1 MAGSSKGRTLLSL
14 FATCLNSPKNRGL
27 SSAKREVAGTLR
39 EASYE
44 SRSATFHFCPQGLGD
59 ESMNYNFF
67 TKNKTTTPQN
77 QPIPGR
83 KSEMIQGRSGGWMFN
98 AGIWQMLRR
107 CLLVGTAKSTYY
119 AGKQELTE
127 DFVKV
132 VKQAVAENPS
142 RVAEEILY
150 ASDGRAIN
158 NSAPIFALVL
168 LSMGET
174 PEAKQAFGEIFPQVV
189 RTGSHFY
196 EWLNYTKSLR
206 GFGKIVREAGKSWLS
221 REDVKSLA
229 YQLLKYQQRQ
239 GFTNRDALRLFH
251 VKPPTE
257 NHRQLYEWV
266 VKGWADLPAKIP
278 SEALAQIWW
287 YEWLKRNPSETH
299 QAILQ
304 GRLTHEMA
312 APVGKMDKEAWQLLF
327 QEMPI
332 GAMLRN
338 LGSLTELG
346 VSRAD
351 EDANLSRVE
360 AVLNNK
366 EHLRKGR
373 IHPIDVLKAL
383 KTYESGGRLGRSK
396 KTWSPVPRIVDILE
410 TAVELSFDVVEPTG
424 KVFMHAVDVSGS
436 MGSLVADMGLS
447 CCEIATTMALVTAKA
462 EKNYMIRGFA
472 SEFRELNIT
481 AKDSFS
487 SAVRK
492 ASNQNFGGTDAS
504 VAYEWM
510 IKNKFK
516 ADVVCFWT
524 DSESWAGYKR
534 PNQALAQYRKKVNP
548 DVKAVYVTLTPY
560 QITLVD
566 PKDSLSWDL
575 AGFDPGTPRIIQ
587 MLATGEL

>member
-1 MAGSSKGRTLLSL
+1 
-14 FATCLNSPKNRGL
+14 
-27 SSAKREVAGTLR
+27 
-39 EASYE
+39 
-44 SRSATFHFCPQGLGD
+44 
-59 ESMNYNFF
+59 MNYNFF
-67 TKNKTTTPQN
+67 TKKKTATPQN

-83 KSEMIQGRSGGWMFN
+83 EAEMIKGRSGGYMFD
-98 AGIWQMLRR
+98 AGIWKMLRR
-107 CLLVGTAKSTYY
+107 CLLIGTAQSTYY

-127 DFVKV
+127 EFAKV
-132 VKQAVAENPS
+132 VTQAVAENPGK
-142 RVAEEILY
+142 VAEEILY

-158 NSAPIFALVL
+158 NSAPILALVL

-174 PEAKQAFGEIFPQVV
+174 PEAKKAFGEIFPQVV

-206 GFGKIVREAGKSWLS
+206 GFGKVIREAGKTWLS

-239 GFTNRDALRLFH
+239 GFTHRDALRLFH

-257 NHRQLYEWV
+257 NHRQLFEWV
-266 VKGWADLPAKIP
+266 VKGWEELPAEIP
-278 SEALAQIWW
+278 SDALAQIWW

-299 QAILQ
+299 TAISQ

-312 APVGKMDKEAWQLLF
+312 APVGNMDKQAWNLLF

-338 LGSLTELG
+338 LGSLTQLEVL
-346 VSRAD
+346 RAD
-351 EDANLSRVE
+351 EGANLQRVE
-360 AVLNNK
+360 AVLNNQ

-383 KTYESGGRLGRSK
+383 KTYQSGGSLGRSQ
-396 KTWSPVPRIVDILE
+396 KTWKPVSRIVDILE
-410 TAVELSFDVVEPTG
+410 KAVELSFEVVEPTG
-424 KVFMHAVDVSGS
+424 KVFMHAVDISGS
-436 MGSLVADMGLS
+436 MSSWVADMGLS

-462 EKNYMIRGFA
+462 EKNYEIRGF
-472 SEFRELNIT
+472 STKFKDLEIT

-492 ASNQNFGGTDAS
+492 TSNQNFGGTDAS
-504 VAYEWM
+504 VAYDWM
-510 IKNKFK
+510 IENKFK

-524 DSESWAGYKR
+524 DSESWAGNKH
-534 PNQALAQYRKKVNP
+534 PSQALKEYRKKVNP

-560 QITLVD
+560 RISLVD
-566 PKDSLSWDL
+566 PQDPLSWDF
-575 AGFDPGTPRIIQ
+575 AGFDPSIPRIIQ
-587 MLATGEL
+587 MLANDDL

>member
-1 MAGSSKGRTLLSL
+1 
-14 FATCLNSPKNRGL
+14 
-27 SSAKREVAGTLR
+27 
-39 EASYE
+39 
-44 SRSATFHFCPQGLGD
+44 
-59 ESMNYNFF
+59 MNYNFF
-67 TKNKTTTPQN
+67 TKKKTNTPQT

-83 KSEMIQGRSGGWMFN
+83 EAEMVKGRSGGYMFE
-98 AGIWQMLRR
+98 AGIWKMLRR
-107 CLLVGTAKSTYY
+107 CLLIGTAKSTYY

-127 DFVKV
+127 DFVNV
-132 VKQAVAENPS
+132 VKQAVAENPG

-158 NSAPIFALVL
+158 NSAPILALVL

-174 PEAKQAFGEIFPQVV
+174 PEAKKAFGDIFGQVV

-206 GFGKIVREAGKSWLS
+206 GFGKVVREAGKTWLS
-221 REDVKSLA
+221 REDVKGLA

-239 GFTNRDALRLFH
+239 GFSHRDALRLFH

-257 NHRQLYEWV
+257 THRELFEWV
-266 VKGWADLPAKIP
+266 VKGWEDLPADIP

-299 QAILQ
+299 TAIAQ

-312 APVGKMDKEAWQLLF
+312 APVGKMDKQAWQLLF

-346 VSRAD
+346 VLRAD
-351 EDANLSRVE
+351 ESANLQRVE
-360 AVLNNK
+360 AVLNHQ

-383 KTYESGGRLGRSK
+383 KTYQSGGRLGRSQ
-396 KTWSPVPRIVDILE
+396 KTWEPVPRIVDILE
-410 TAVELSFDVVEPTG
+410 KALELSFEVVQPTG

-436 MGSLVADMGLS
+436 MSWGVVDSVGLS

-472 SEFRELNIT
+472 TEFRELGIT
-481 AKDSFS
+481 AKDTFS
-487 SAVRK
+487 SALRK

-504 VAYEWM
+504 VAYDWM

-524 DSESWAGYKR
+524 DNESWAGHKH
-534 PNQALAQYRKKVNP
+534 PSQALAQYREKVNP
-548 DVKAVYVTLTPY
+548 NAKAVYVTLAPY
-560 QITLVD
+560 NITLVD
-566 PKDSLSWDL
+566 PKDPLSWDL

>member
-1 MAGSSKGRTLLSL
+1 
-14 FATCLNSPKNRGL
+14 
-27 SSAKREVAGTLR
+27 
-39 EASYE
+39 
-44 SRSATFHFCPQGLGD
+44 
-59 ESMNYNFF
+59 MNYKFF
-67 TKNKTTTPQN
+67 TQKNTNTPQT

-83 KSEMIQGRSGGWMFN
+83 ESEMIQGRSGGWMFN

-107 CLLVGTAKSTYY
+107 CLLIGTAQNTYY
-119 AGKQELTE
+119 AGKKELTE
-127 DFVKV
+127 DFVAV
-132 VKQAVAENPS
+132 LQQAIAENPS
-142 RVAEEILY
+142 KVAEEILY

-158 NSAPIFALVL
+158 NSAPILALVL

-174 PEAKQAFGEIFPQVV
+174 PEAKQAFQEIFPQVV

-206 GFGKIVREAGKSWLS
+206 GFGKIVREVGKTWLS
-221 REDVKSLA
+221 REDVKGLA

-239 GFTNRDALRLFH
+239 GFSHRDALRLFH

-257 NHRQLYEWV
+257 EHRQLFEWV
-266 VKGWADLPAKIP
+266 VKGWEELPTEIP
-278 SEALAQIWW
+278 SDVLAQIWW
-287 YEWLKRNPSETH
+287 YEWLKRNPDQTH
-299 QAILQ
+299 EAITK
-304 GRLTHEMA
+304 GHLTHEMA
-312 APVGKMDKEAWQLLF
+312 APVGKMDQQAWQLLF
-327 QEMPI
+327 KEMPI

-346 VSRAD
+346 VLRAD
-351 EDANLSRVE
+351 EGANLERVE

-366 EHLRKGR
+366 EYLRKGR

-383 KTYESGGRLGRSK
+383 KTYQSGGRLGRSK
-396 KTWSPVPRIVDILE
+396 KNWTPVPRIVDILE
-410 TAVELSFDVVEPTG
+410 KAVELSFEVVKPTG

-436 MGSLVADMGLS
+436 MGGLIADMGLS
-447 CCEIATTMALVTAKA
+447 CCEVATTMALVTAKA
-462 EKNYMIRGFA
+462 ETNYMIRGFA
-472 SEFRELNIT
+472 TDFRDLDIT

-487 SAVRK
+487 SAVGK

-510 IKNKFK
+510 IKHKFK

-524 DSESWAGYKR
+524 DSESWAGYKH
-534 PNQALAQYRKKVNP
+534 PSQALAKYRKKVNP
-548 DVKAVYVTLTPY
+548 KVKAVYVTLAPY

-566 PKDSLSWDL
+566 PKDPMSWDL
-575 AGFDPGTPRIIQ
+575 AGFDPSTPRIIQ